1 MAPARSLTNS
11 DYARLL
17 AVRTR
22 LRAFEQW
29 SARQAAGRGLSAAQ
43 HQLMLVIRGY
53 TGDGGPTIGQAA
65 NYLMIRPNT
74 AVELVDRTQ
83 RQGLISRSAD
93 PDDHRMVR
101 LTLTVE
107 GHERLRDLSAAH
119 VSELARLRP
128 LIDAL
133 INDLD
138 AQSTRTSGAQ
148 PPARRAEPRP
158 ARSRVP
164 IGSKAQRRT
173 PGEEA

>member
-53 TGDGGPTIGQAA
+53 TGGVGPTIGQAA

-83 RQGLISRSAD
+83 RQGLISRNAD

-101 LTLTVE
+101 LTLTAE

-119 VSELARLRP
+119 ISELARLRP

-148 PPARRAEPRP
+148 PHARRDEPRP
-158 ARSRVP
+158 SRSQAHTSSQP
-164 IGSKAQRRT
+164 QPRT
-173 PGEEA
+173 LGEEA